1 MIGQIVRDFRR
12 LTVARG
18 IRIVFGVL
26 AGLMLVAALGD
37 IVLFGRLTI
46 VTPASF
52 GALLAITLASQ
63 IYNHF
68 TSRDQQIE
76 AQRHITDLKATSARL
91 EASLRNAAA
100 MNARLYQSE
109 VRYKGLVD
117 AQGDAIFRRDAS
129 SRLTYA
135 NEAFFKIFGLD
146 PRRAIGFPFAPE
158 LHPESRAPLFGSFA
172 ALEQG
177 RGRARYDQHVRTP
190 YGYRWIAWEDY
201 AIRDSYGR
209 LVEVQSVGR
218 DVTERKALEDA
229 LTEARDSAEAA
240 SRAKSG
246 FLATMS
252 HEIRTPM
259 NGVLG
264 MGRLLLETDLRADQ
278 RSYAE
283 AITQSGEALLS
294 LIGDILDF
302 SKIESGT
309 LTLDEDEVDI
319 RALLNGVAEL
329 LGPRAHAKS
338 IEVVSVVARD
348 VPRVIR
354 GDELRLRQVLT
365 NLVGNAVKFT
375 ENGGVCVELK
385 MAAGPERQHLRIE
398 VRDTGVGVP
407 VQKRQDIFQ
416 EFVQADSSHARK
428 FGGSGLGLAISKR
441 LVEAMGGEIG
451 LEPVADGGSAFWF
464 TLPAVIAVPAQDSD
478 KPLDGKRIAI
488 VTRNKPLREGLSLQV
503 EAAGGIAINFSHM
516 ATNGKIDAILID
528 AGTETEPVPF
538 ITPEFDIPALV
549 LLTPAARGKLNS
561 LRTQGFAGYLVKPV
575 REISLLTRLQICMEV
590 HAQKSGDT
598 EPYRFTPPASA
609 EPEMRQTFT
618 PPPPQREMVPPPFLS
633 ESDPK
638 PTTPSLP
645 PPPLPKPR
653 TDAGLRILLAEDN
666 PVNAL
671 LIRELLRRRGHNI
684 REVGNGSAAV
694 AAMEEE
700 RFDLLL
706 TDIHMPGMDGIEA
719 TLAIRANEEKSRRPR
734 TPIVALTADALET
747 GKRACQ
753 DAGMDGFLT
762 KPVDP
767 AELEEMF
774 LMLFPNEDGLPQT
787 EAA

>member
-1 MIGQIVRDFRR
+1 
-12 LTVARG
+12 LTVARV

-46 VTPASF
+46 VSPASF
-52 GALLAITLASQ
+52 GALLTVALAFLINNLLTTRERREMLEKQTGELRASGG
-63 IYNHF
+63 
-68 TSRDQQIE
+68 
-76 AQRHITDLKATSARL
+76 RL

-109 VRYKGLVD
+109 LRYKGLVD
-117 AQGDAIFRRDAS
+117 AQGDAIFRRDSS

-135 NEAFFKIFGLD
+135 NEGFFKIFGLD
-146 PRRAIGFPFAPE
+146 PKRAIGYPFAPE

-190 YGYRWIAWEDY
+190 QGFRWVAWEDY

-218 DVTERKALEDA
+218 DITERKMLEDA

-278 RSYAE
+278 RTYAE
-283 AITQSGEALLS
+283 AITQSGEALLT

-309 LTLDEDEVDI
+309 LTLDEDEVEV
-319 RALLNGVAEL
+319 RTLLNGVAEL
-329 LGPRAHAKS
+329 LGPRAHAKG
-338 IEVVSVVARD
+338 IEVVTVVGRD

-354 GDELRLRQVLT
+354 IDEVRFRQVLT

-375 ENGGVCVELK
+375 EKGGICVEIK
-385 MAAGPERQHLRIE
+385 MSHVQGRGFLRIE

-407 VQKRQDIFQ
+407 IQKRQDIFQ

-441 LVEAMGGEIG
+441 LAEAMGGEIG
-451 LEPVADGGSAFWF
+451 LESGHDGGSAFWF
-464 TLPAVIAVPAQDSD
+464 TMPAMVAEVAPESS

-503 EAAGGIAINFSHM
+503 EAAGGEAINFNHL
-516 ATNGKIDAILID
+516 APGGRIDAILID

-538 ITPEFDIPALV
+538 IQPEFDIPALV
-549 LLTPAARGKLNS
+549 LLTPAARGKLDV
-561 LRTQGFAGYLVKPV
+561 LKAMGFAGYLVKPV
-575 REISLLTRLQICMEV
+575 REISLLTRLAICMES
-590 HAQKSGDT
+590 HGKA
-598 EPYRFTPPASA
+598 PSA
-609 EPEMRQTFT
+609 GQP
-618 PPPPQREMVPPPFLS
+618 LA
-633 ESDPK
+633 
-638 PTTPSLP
+638 LP
-645 PPPLPKPR
+645 PLATESFLPPLSYAPKHAAPPLPPIPERAKAELPR
-653 TDAGLRILLAEDN
+653 PPGQQNVQRAGSGLKILLAEDN

-671 LIRELLRRRGHNI
+671 LIRELLRRRGHI
-684 REVGNGSAAV
+684 TKEVTTGSGAV

-719 TLAIRANEEKSRRPR
+719 ARAIRANEEKQDRSR

-753 DAGMDGFLT
+753 EAGMDGFLT

-787 EAA
+787 AAA

>member
-1 MIGQIVRDFRR
+1 MGSNGRDFSR
-12 LTVARG
+12 LTTARV

-26 AGLMLVAALGD
+26 AGLMLVAALAD
-37 IVLFGRLTI
+37 VVLFGRLTI
-46 VTPASF
+46 VSPASF
-52 GALLAITLASQ
+52 GALLTVALAFLINNLLTTRERRELLEKQ
-63 IYNHF
+63 
-68 TSRDQQIE
+68 TSELR
-76 AQRHITDLKATSARL
+76 ASGARL
-91 EASLRNAAA
+91 EVSLRNAAA

-109 VRYKGLVD
+109 LRYKGLVD
-117 AQGDAIFRRDAS
+117 AQGDAIFRRDSS

-135 NEAFFKIFGLD
+135 NEGFFKIFGLD
-146 PRRAIGFPFAPE
+146 PKRAIGYPFAPE

-190 YGYRWIAWEDY
+190 QGFRWIAWEDY

-218 DVTERKALEDA
+218 DITERKALEDA

-278 RSYAE
+278 RTYAE
-283 AITQSGEALLS
+283 AITQSGEALLT

-309 LTLDEDEVDI
+309 LTLDEDEVEV
-319 RALLNGVAEL
+319 RKLLNGVAEL
-329 LGPRAHAKS
+329 LGPRAHAKG
-338 IEVVSVVARD
+338 IEVVTVVGHD
-348 VPRVIR
+348 VPRIIR
-354 GDELRLRQVLT
+354 IDEVRFRQVLT

-375 ENGGVCVELK
+375 EKGGICVEIK
-385 MAAGPERQHLRIE
+385 MSYVQGRGFLRIE

-407 VQKRQDIFQ
+407 IQKRQDIFQ

-441 LVEAMGGEIG
+441 LAEAMGGEIG
-451 LEPVADGGSAFWF
+451 LESGEDGGSSFWF
-464 TLPAVIAVPAQDSD
+464 TLPAIVADVAPERTLT
-478 KPLDGKRIAI
+478 LDGKRIAI
-488 VTRNKPLREGLSLQV
+488 VTRNKSLREGLSLQV
-503 EAAGGIAINFSHM
+503 EAAGGEAINFNHM
-516 ATNGKIDAILID
+516 APGGRIDAILID

-538 ITPEFDIPALV
+538 IQPEFDIPALV
-549 LLTPAARGKLNS
+549 LLTPAARGKLDA
-561 LRTQGFAGYLVKPV
+561 LKAMGFAGYLVKPV
-575 REISLLTRLQICMEV
+575 REISLLTRLAICMENNGKAV
-590 HAQKSGDT
+590 AAPTGQPLPPLAT
-598 EPYRFTPPASA
+598 ESYLPPLSRAPDQVAPSAPPA
-609 EPEMRQTFT
+609 PERARSELPR
-618 PPPPQREMVPPPFLS
+618 PPGEQKLQQAS
-633 ESDPK
+633 S
-638 PTTPSLP
+638 
-645 PPPLPKPR
+645 
-653 TDAGLRILLAEDN
+653 GLKILLAEDN

-671 LIRELLRRRGHNI
+671 LIRELLRRRGHI
-684 REVGNGSAAV
+684 TKEVTTGSAAV
-694 AAMEEE
+694 AAMDEEN
-700 RFDLLL
+700 FDLLL

-719 TLAIRANEEKSRRPR
+719 ARAIRASEEKHGRRR

-753 DAGMDGFLT
+753 EAGMDGFLT

-787 EAA
+787 AAA

>member
-1 MIGQIVRDFRR
+1 
-12 LTVARG
+12 LTIARV
-18 IRIVFGVL
+18 IRIVFGAL
-26 AGLMLVAALGD
+26 AGLMLLAALAD
-37 IVLFGRLTI
+37 IALFGRLTI
-46 VTPASF
+46 LTPTSF
-52 GALLAITLASQ
+52 GALLSIALAFLINNTLSSRERREILEKQ
-63 IYNHF
+63 TGELR
-68 TSRDQQIE
+68 TSG
-76 AQRHITDLKATSARL
+76 ARL
-91 EASLRNAAA
+91 EVSLRNAAA

-109 VRYKGLVD
+109 IRYKGLVD
-117 AQGDAIFRRDAS
+117 AQGDAIFRRDSS

-135 NEAFFKIFGLD
+135 NEGFFKMFGLD
-146 PRRAIGFPFAPE
+146 PKRAVGYPFAPE

-177 RGRARYDQHVRTP
+177 RGRARYDQHVRTAL
-190 YGYRWIAWEDY
+190 GYRWIAWEDY

-218 DVTERKALEDA
+218 DVTERKALEEA

-278 RSYAE
+278 RTYAE

-309 LTLDEDEVDI
+309 LTLDEDEVEV
-319 RALLNGVAEL
+319 RSLLNGVAEL

-338 IEVVSVVARD
+338 IEIVTVVGRD
-348 VPRVIR
+348 VPHKIRV
-354 GDELRLRQVLT
+354 DEVRFRQVLT
-365 NLVGNAVKFT
+365 NLIGNAVKFT
-375 ENGGVCVELK
+375 EKGGVCVEIGLED
-385 MAAGPERQHLRIE
+385 GPGRQFLRVE

-441 LVEAMGGEIG
+441 LAEAMGGEIG
-451 LEPVADGGSAFWF
+451 LEPVDDGGSAFWF
-464 TLPAVIAVPAQDSD
+464 TLPAIVVEAATQLP
-478 KPLDGKRIAI
+478 KPLEGKRIAI
-488 VTRNKPLREGLSLQV
+488 VTRNKPLRDGLSRQV
-503 EAAGGIAINFSHM
+503 AAAGGEAINFNQMVPS
-516 ATNGKIDAILID
+516 GRIDVLLID
-528 AGTETEPVPF
+528 AGTEAEPVPF
-538 ITPEFDIPALV
+538 IQPEFNIPALV
-549 LLTPAARGKLNS
+549 LLTPAARGKLDA
-561 LRTQGFAGYLVKPV
+561 LKAMGFDGYLVKPV
-575 REISLLTRLQICMEV
+575 REVSLLTRIGICMQS
-590 HAQKSGDT
+590 HAVPEQPVAPAASNFAAHVLSDIAAPPSRFLPELPPLLHEMLHE
-598 EPYRFTPPASA
+598 EP
-609 EPEMRQTFT
+609 RQA
-618 PPPPQREMVPPPFLS
+618 PMAP
-633 ESDPK
+633 
-638 PTTPSLP
+638 LP
-645 PPPLPKPR
+645 PPPAQQKVR
-653 TDAGLRILLAEDN
+653 SAGAGLRILLAEDN

-671 LIRELLRRRGHNI
+671 LIRELLRRRGHSI
-684 REVGNGSAAV
+684 REVTNGSAAV

-719 TLAIRANEEKSRRPR
+719 TRAIRTNEATQRRPR

-753 DAGMDGFLT
+753 EAGMDGFLT

-774 LMLFPNEDGLPQT
+774 LMLFPNEEGLPQT
-787 EAA
+787 AAA

>member
-1 MIGQIVRDFRR
+1 M
-12 LTVARG
+12 TTARV

-26 AGLMLVAALGD
+26 AGLMLVAALTD

-46 VTPASF
+46 VSPASF
-52 GALLAITLASQ
+52 GALLTVALAFLINNLLTTRERREMLEKQ
-63 IYNHF
+63 
-68 TSRDQQIE
+68 TSELR
-76 AQRHITDLKATSARL
+76 ASGARL
-91 EASLRNAAA
+91 EVSLRNAAA
-100 MNARLYQSE
+100 MNSRLYQSE
-109 VRYKGLVD
+109 LRYKGLVD
-117 AQGDAIFRRDAS
+117 AQGDAIFRRDSS

-135 NEAFFKIFGLD
+135 NEGFFKIFGLD
-146 PRRAIGFPFAPE
+146 PKRAIGYPFAPE

-190 YGYRWIAWEDY
+190 QGFRWIAWEDY

-218 DVTERKALEDA
+218 DITERKALEDA

-278 RSYAE
+278 RTYAE
-283 AITQSGEALLS
+283 AITQSGEALLT

-309 LTLDEDEVDI
+309 LTLDEDEVEV
-319 RALLNGVAEL
+319 RKLLNGVAEL
-329 LGPRAHAKS
+329 LGPRAHAKG
-338 IEVVSVVARD
+338 IEIVTVVGHD
-348 VPRVIR
+348 VPRIIR
-354 GDELRLRQVLT
+354 IDEVRFRQVLT

-375 ENGGVCVELK
+375 EKGGICVEIK
-385 MAAGPERQHLRIE
+385 MSHVQGRGFLRIE

-407 VQKRQDIFQ
+407 IQKRQDIFQ

-441 LVEAMGGEIG
+441 LAEAMGGEIG
-451 LEPVADGGSAFWF
+451 LESGEDGGSSFWF
-464 TLPAVIAVPAQDSD
+464 TLPAIVADVAPERTLS
-478 KPLDGKRIAI
+478 LDGKRIAI
-488 VTRNKPLREGLSLQV
+488 VTRNKPLREGLSLAV
-503 EAAGGIAINFSHM
+503 EAAGGEAINFNHM
-516 ATNGKIDAILID
+516 APGGRIDAILID
-528 AGTETEPVPF
+528 AGTENEPVPF
-538 ITPEFDIPALV
+538 IQPEFDIPALV
-549 LLTPAARGKLNS
+549 LLTPAARGKLDV
-561 LRTQGFAGYLVKPV
+561 LKAMGFAGYLVKPV
-575 REISLLTRLQICMEV
+575 REISLLTRLTICMENHRKPLAAPAEQPLPPLASESYLPPLSRAPDQV
-590 HAQKSGDT
+590 A
-598 EPYRFTPPASA
+598 PPAPPA
-609 EPEMRQTFT
+609 PERARSELPR
-618 PPPPQREMVPPPFLS
+618 PPGEQKLQQAS
-633 ESDPK
+633 S
-638 PTTPSLP
+638 
-645 PPPLPKPR
+645 
-653 TDAGLRILLAEDN
+653 GLKILLAEDN

-671 LIRELLRRRGHNI
+671 LIRELLRRRGHI
-684 REVGNGSAAV
+684 TKEVTTGSAAV
-694 AAMEEE
+694 AAMDEEN
-700 RFDLLL
+700 FDLLL

-719 TLAIRANEEKSRRPR
+719 ARAIRANEEKHGRRR

-753 DAGMDGFLT
+753 EAGMDGFLT

-787 EAA
+787 AAA